1 MSRVQQ
7 AILQVN
13 HCLRQ
18 ASNCPGPGI
27 EAARAAYWS
36 SEGCLANGRAG
47 IQVFSSA
54 VLLFLT
60 VDVALFSHKK
70 IIGLWRNFFT
80 LANESFLKTPDEPS
94 AMLTKRWDT
103 ELSGRELVSIK
114 FLKINKGYFS
124 MKSAL
129 SSHWLHR
136 KNWVTTS
143 NRFTPIEGSP
153 DALYTK
159 QSTKNSGMAR
169 NRTLSFA
176 LTG

>member
-1 MSRVQQ
+1 MQENTKTSK
-7 AILQVN
+7 LTN
-13 HCLRQ
+13 LRLKGN
-18 ASNCPGPGI
+18 STN
-27 EAARAAYWS
+27 S
-36 SEGCLANGRAG
+36 SQ

-129 SSHWLHR
+129 GSHWLHR

-159 QSTKNSGMAR
+159 QSTKNSGMVR

-176 LTG
+176 ITG

>member
-1 MSRVQQ
+1 MSSVQQ

-27 EAARAAYWS
+27 EAARAAWLTGAL
-36 SEGCLANGRAG
+36 EF
-47 IQVFSSA
+47 QVFSSA

-143 NRFTPIEGSP
+143 NRFTPIEGSS

-176 LTG
+176 MTG

>member
-27 EAARAAYWS
+27 EAARAAWLT
-36 SEGCLANGRAG
+36 GA
-47 IQVFSSA
+47 
-54 VLLFLT
+54 LLFLT

-70 IIGLWRNFFT
+70 IIGFWRNFFT

-143 NRFTPIEGSP
+143 NRFTPLEGSP

-176 LTG
+176 MTG

>member
-27 EAARAAYWS
+27 EAARAAWLT
-36 SEGCLANGRAG
+36 GA
-47 IQVFSSA
+47 
-54 VLLFLT
+54 LLFLT

-70 IIGLWRNFFT
+70 IIGFWRNFFT

-129 SSHWLHR
+129 SSHWRHR

-143 NRFTPIEGSP
+143 NRFTPLEGSP

-176 LTG
+176 MTG

>member
-1 MSRVQQ
+1 MQENTKTSK
-7 AILQVN
+7 LTN
-13 HCLRQ
+13 LRLKGN
-18 ASNCPGPGI
+18 STN
-27 EAARAAYWS
+27 S
-36 SEGCLANGRAG
+36 SQ

-114 FLKINKGYFS
+114 FLKIKKDIS
-124 MKSAL
+124 VWKVL
-129 SSHWLHR
+129 
-136 KNWVTTS
+136 
-143 NRFTPIEGSP
+143 
-153 DALYTK
+153 
-159 QSTKNSGMAR
+159 
-169 NRTLSFA
+169 
-176 LTG
+176 

>member
-27 EAARAAYWS
+27 EAARAAWLTGAL
-36 SEGCLANGRAG
+36 EFKFFRALCCC
-47 IQVFSSA
+47 FS
-54 VLLFLT
+54 LLMLLYSVT
-60 VDVALFSHKK
+60 KK

-176 LTG
+176 MTG